1 MTDLL
6 VRLFIG
12 NKDHSDPEV
21 RKRYGFLSGVTGIV
35 LNICLFIGKLTAGIL
50 SGAVS
55 VIADALN
62 NLSDAGSSI
71 VNMVGF
77 KIALTPPDREH
88 PFGHGRAEYVSGLVI
103 SFIIML
109 MGVELAKESFEKI
122 ISPEIPEISVFTFVV
137 LSAAV
142 LVKLWM
148 FVFNRKLG
156 KKINSVSLT
165 AVAEDSISDAVATS
179 AVLIG
184 MAAGALFNINLDG
197 YIGVLVA
204 LFIVYSGVK
213 TAKESLSPLLGQMP
227 DKELVK
233 GIRDM
238 VCAYEGIIGI
248 HDLIIHNYGVGISFI
263 SFHAEVS
270 SATALSD
277 AHALIDKI
285 EKRLKDKFGC
295 GVTIHIDP
303 VDVDDEETLRLKE
316 IALKAVKS
324 IDECLSIHDFRV
336 AKNGAGK
343 AVFFDLAVPYKF
355 RLSDMQIREM
365 TLSCIASSDKAV
377 TAVISVERQLS
388 ELD

>member
-1 MTDLL
+1 MTELL

-12 NKDHSDPEV
+12 DKDCHNPEV

-35 LNICLFIGKLTAGIL
+35 LNLCLFSGKLIAGIL

-55 VIADALN
+55 VVADALN

-122 ISPEIPEISVFTFVV
+122 IDPHSPEISLFTFVMLGV
-137 LSAAV
+137 AV

-165 AVAEDSISDAVATS
+165 ATAADSISDVMATMAVI
-179 AVLIG
+179 LG
-184 MAAGALFNINLDG
+184 MAIGAFFKVNLDG
-197 YIGVLVA
+197 YVGVLMA
-204 LFIVYSGVK
+204 AFIVYSGVK

-227 DKELVK
+227 DKELVD
-233 GIRDM
+233 GVRDM
-238 VCAYEGIIGI
+238 VCSYDGIIGI
-248 HDLIIHNYGVGISFI
+248 HDLIVHNYGVGISFI

-270 SATALSD
+270 SGTGLSE
-277 AHALIDKI
+277 AHTLIDRI
-285 EKRLKDKFGC
+285 EKELKNKFNC

-303 VDVDDEETLRLKE
+303 VDIDDEETARLRE
-316 IALKAVKS
+316 TACGVVKS

-336 AKNGAGK
+336 VKNAAGISLI
-343 AVFFDLAVPYKF
+343 FDLAVPYKF
-355 RLSDMQIREM
+355 RLSDMQIRDM
-365 TLSCIASSDKAV
+365 TVSGIREAEGAV
-377 TAVISVERQLS
+377 TVVVSVERQLS

>member
-12 NKDHSDPEV
+12 DKDCSDPEI
-21 RKRYGFLSGVTGIV
+21 RKRYGFLSGITGVVIN
-35 LNICLFIGKLTAGIL
+35 LCLFTGKLAAGIL

-55 VIADALN
+55 VVADALN

-103 SFIIML
+103 SFIIVL

-122 ISPEIPEISVFTFVV
+122 ISPQSPEISVFTFIV
-137 LSAAV
+137 LGAAV
-142 LVKLWM
+142 LIKLWM
-148 FVFNRKLG
+148 FIFNRKLG

-179 AVLIG
+179 AVLVG
-184 MAAGALFNINLDG
+184 MAAGVLFNINLDG

-204 LFIVYSGVK
+204 AFIAYSGVK
-213 TAKESLSPLLGQMP
+213 TAKESLSPLMGQMP
-227 DKELVK
+227 DRELVE

-238 VCAYEGIIGI
+238 VCSYEGIIGI
-248 HDLIIHNYGVGISFI
+248 HDLIVHNYGVGISFI
-263 SFHAEVS
+263 SFHAEVP

-277 AHALIDKI
+277 AHSLIDKI
-285 EKRLKDKFGC
+285 EKQLKDKFSC

-303 VDVDDEETLRLKE
+303 VDVDDEETKRLKK
-316 IALKAVKS
+316 IVLKAVKS

-336 AKNGAGK
+336 VKNGTGNT
-343 AVFFDLAVPYKF
+343 VFFDLAVPYKF
-355 RLSDMQIREM
+355 RFSDMQIREM
-365 TLSCIASSDKAV
+365 TLSGITESDKAM

>member
-35 LNICLFIGKLTAGIL
+35 FNICLFIGKLTAGIL

-137 LSAAV
+137 LGAAV

-179 AVLIG
+179 AVVIG

-277 AHALIDKI
+277 AHFLIDKI
-285 EKRLKDKFGC
+285 EKKLKDKFNC

-303 VDVDDEETLRLKE
+303 VDVDDKETMRLKE

-336 AKNGAGK
+336 VNNGSGN